1 MAGGGEQEGCAL
13 AISRRQEPW
22 APVESQI
29 RLRKQRTGGKVFI
42 SRKRS
47 LKPGKWRLG
56 QMFRVWSDRSR
67 GSGGGAEGVGIS
79 RKAAVI
85 LERA

>member
-1 MAGGGEQEGCAL
+1 M
-13 AISRRQEPW
+13 
-22 APVESQI
+22 ESQI
-29 RLRKQRTGGKVFI
+29 RLRKQRTGGKVFSI